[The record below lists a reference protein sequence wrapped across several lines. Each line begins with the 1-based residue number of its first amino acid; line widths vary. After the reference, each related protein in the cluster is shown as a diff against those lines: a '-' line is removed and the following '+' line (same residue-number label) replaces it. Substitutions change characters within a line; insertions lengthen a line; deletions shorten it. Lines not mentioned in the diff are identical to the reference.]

1 MLQNWK
7 SKLTFEQKNWF
18 SNLKWKVFCL
28 RTVLMGHFCQPAV
41 GFSVV
46 FSHNTRLLSSCS
58 LSLNVLMVAVNHSS
72 GWDDTDISLWKK
84 NCPKVLQ
91 QEQRSKAREA
101 KGKSLC
107 LPNCNDTPLRI
118 ISLCSSLRSFTT
130 QKMNNIIFCPKR
142 TLDCSVDAQC
152 AQKVFKYAE
161 SELRIFRKKKSL
173 FFSLFYWFLCRH
185 SCYFSIFY
193 WFLLRHR
200 IIVNKFA

>member
-1 MLQNWK
+1 MVQPFLLESFL
-7 SKLTFEQKNWF
+7 SKVNFDGTRYG
-18 SNLKWKVFCL
+18 SRGNL
-28 RTVLMGHFCQPAV
+28 R
-41 GFSVV
+41 SVSV
-46 FSHNTRLLSSCS
+46 SYLVITLLSYSCS

-118 ISLCSSLRSFTT
+118 ISLCSSLRSYTT

-152 AQKVFKYAE
+152 AQKVFKYEE
-161 SELRIFRKKKSL
+161 SKLRIFRKKNPCFL
-173 FFSLFYWFLCRH
+173 AFFTDFCADIPVISASFTDFC
-185 SCYFSIFY
+185 
-193 WFLLRHR
+193 
-200 IIVNKFA
+200 